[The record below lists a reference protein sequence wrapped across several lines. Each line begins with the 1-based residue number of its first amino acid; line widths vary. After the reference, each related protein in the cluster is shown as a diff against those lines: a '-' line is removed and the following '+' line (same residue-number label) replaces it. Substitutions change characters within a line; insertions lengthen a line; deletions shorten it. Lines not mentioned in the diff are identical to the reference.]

1 MVGAGGTH
9 VRWDGCIVR
18 VCNIYAF
25 VYGAWVCVEAC
36 PVGLKK
42 ARLASDAAW
51 CAMVHE
57 LSAHKCLLVELTFF
71 CFSPVCVSPPAAR
84 W

>member
-1 MVGAGGTH
+1 MGRVGAGGTH

-18 VCNIYAF
+18 LCNIYESLGTHIYAF

-57 LSAHKCLLVELTFF
+57 LSA
-71 CFSPVCVSPPAAR
+71 
-84 W
+84 